1 MVANILLVLAGILII
16 VIIWIMIY
24 DSTHFQTSEYIIADQ
39 RIQKNARAVVIADLH
54 NQQYGRD
61 NALLLE
67 AIRRGRPDFVLIA
80 GDLLTAKPGEK
91 LDTALN
97 LIKELA
103 KDYPIYYGV
112 GNHEHRMR
120 FYPKTY
126 DDMAE
131 RYEKG
136 LAEAGV
142 AEMRNQSAYL
152 KELGIVITGVEI
164 DLDYYKRFQK
174 ISMDKKYLTE
184 LLGESD
190 PEQYH
195 VLLAHN
201 PDYFPEDAAYGA
213 DLVLAG
219 HVHGGIVRIP
229 FWNKGVASPSIR
241 LFPKYDGGCFYEGK
255 SLMILSRG
263 LGIHTIPFRLF
274 NPGDLIFIEFRH
286 GENRNE
292 KVLKRNEKMLK

>member
-1 MVANILLVLAGILII
+1 
-16 VIIWIMIY
+16 
-24 DSTHFQTSEYIIADQ
+24 
-39 RIQKNARAVVIADLH
+39 
-54 NQQYGRD
+54 
-61 NALLLE
+61 
-67 AIRRGRPDFVLIA
+67 
-80 GDLLTAKPGEK
+80 
-91 LDTALN
+91 
-97 LIKELA
+97 
-103 KDYPIYYGV
+103 
-112 GNHEHRMR
+112 
-120 FYPKTY
+120 
-126 DDMAE
+126 MAE

-174 ISMDKKYLTE
+174 ISMDKKYLTD

-201 PDYFPEDAAYGA
+201 PDYFQEYAAYGA

-219 HVHGGIVRIP
+219 HVHGGIIRIP

-241 LFPKYDGGCFYEGK
+241 LFPKYDGGCFCEGK

>member
-201 PDYFPEDAAYGA
+201 PDYFPEYAAYGA

>member
-142 AEMRNQSAYL
+142 AEMRNQSVYL

-174 ISMDKKYLTE
+174 ISMDKKYLTD

-201 PDYFPEDAAYGA
+201 PDYFPEYAAYGA